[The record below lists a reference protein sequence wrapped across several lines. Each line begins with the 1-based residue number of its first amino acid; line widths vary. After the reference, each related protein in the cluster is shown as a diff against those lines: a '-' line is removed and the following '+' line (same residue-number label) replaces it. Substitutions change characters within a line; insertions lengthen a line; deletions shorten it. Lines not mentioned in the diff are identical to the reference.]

1 MQISRSFGV
10 LAVVMAS
17 GLATSVAHAQDSVA
31 STPGSSDALSS
42 YNTGLQSVSYIVDL
56 VPLTGSWG
64 TTLQIGPIAKAS
76 LDTDPMFSTQILGS
90 AAASADQLTGLSFA
104 SRSFALWTTPGAGVN
119 PVANSAPGSV
129 NVTGFDR
136 QFGVGFTD
144 LSTGPTNA
152 IGAAVG
158 INNANPAR
166 LYVTRTVG
174 LASRNTAAS
183 ADTATIALGAIDAT
197 GNLHI
202 RADDF
207 NSSNTAKVLG
217 ENIAR
222 IDLTARNTGAVNF
235 LLGGPSFNIGADTAA
250 TTFLLNNITTTTNTP
265 SAIPDTASTS
275 PIGVI
280 LDFANNYRPNGGPGV
295 TSHLAS
301 DITAHRGN
309 PSFSSITTLGGV
321 GTAGSLAL
329 SAIGGGKIDS
339 INLFA
344 LNSTGGVVA
353 NAGATLTGPIT
364 DAASSATRNAAN
376 NSEFKQYLSQVC
388 FRGGNGQVAIGF
400 DSLRSVAIGAA
411 VATNPV
417 EGDFI
422 AVARFSGTPSWTIAA
437 HVGKT
442 ILNGPGGT
450 SIGTLVSANPA
461 GMSAPGADLMG
472 NIYFVASYQ
481 PAGGGPVRNA
491 LIKAVNSLTGYRL
504 ERLLDEGQAFNGAN
518 SGRSYTVTKLTLAD
532 ADSVA
537 SGTLHSS
544 HILQP
549 KVTGQNPT
557 DPASPFAFGGVLV
570 NATITYNNGGT
581 PEPYQAV
588 LFVGPRGSV
597 PPVCAGDAN
606 GDGLTNGADLSVLL
620 SQFGQSVTPGTGAD
634 FNSDGQVNGADLS
647 VLLSNFGC
655 GT

>member
-31 STPGSSDALSS
+31 TSPGSSDALSS
-42 YNTGLQSVSYIVDL
+42 YSAGLQRVSYAVDL

-90 AAASADQLTGLSFA
+90 AAISADQLTGLSFA
-104 SRSFALWTTPGAGVN
+104 SRAFAVWTTPGAGVN

-129 NVTGFDR
+129 NITGFDR

-144 LSTGPTNA
+144 LSTGPTN
-152 IGAAVG
+152 IVGATVG
-158 INNANPAR
+158 VDNSNPAR
-166 LYVTRTVG
+166 LYITRTVG

-197 GNLHI
+197 GNLHL

-207 NSSNTAKVLG
+207 NSSNSAKVLG

-222 IDLTARNTGAVNF
+222 VDLAARNTGAVNF
-235 LLGGPSFNIGADTAA
+235 LLGGPSINIGSDLAA

-265 SAIPDTASTS
+265 TAIPDTSSTS
-275 PIGVI
+275 PVGVV
-280 LDFANNYRPNGGPGV
+280 LDFANTYRPDGGAGV

-301 DITAHRGN
+301 GIAAHRGN

-321 GTAGSLAL
+321 GAAGSLAV
-329 SAIGGGKIDS
+329 STTGGGMIDS
-339 INLFA
+339 IILFS
-344 LNSTGGVVA
+344 LNAAGGVVA
-353 NAGATLTGPIT
+353 TAGATLPTSVT
-364 DAASSATRNAAN
+364 DPVSGATRNAAG
-376 NSEFKQYLSQVC
+376 NSEFKQYLSQVS

-417 EGDFI
+417 EGDYI
-422 AVARFSGTPSWTIAA
+422 AVARFSTTPTWTVAA

-450 SIGTLVSANPA
+450 SIGTIVSATPA

-481 PAGGGPVRNA
+481 PTGGGAVRNA
-491 LIKAVNSLTGYRL
+491 LIKAVNSMSGYRL

-518 SGRSYTVTKLTLAD
+518 SGRSYTITKLALAD
-532 ADSVA
+532 SDSIA

-549 KVTGQNPT
+549 KVPGQNPS
-557 DPASPFAFGGVLV
+557 DPADAFAFGGLIV

-588 LFVGPRGSV
+588 LFVGPRSSV
-597 PPVCAGDAN
+597 PPACAGDAN
-606 GDGLTNGADLSVLL
+606 GDNLTNGADLSVLL

-634 FNSDGQVNGADLS
+634 FNSDGLVNGADLS

-655 GT
+655 GS